1 MLCKCYR
8 KNIGTR
14 TVVTAILALFIYLT
28 IGGCEKRTII
38 EPTEGIK
45 LAAPQ
50 QIRVLL
56 LNNTKHCALTPQES
70 FTVFDADSGISA
82 RFSKQNGQVNVSLIN
97 GRVTIG
103 GHTFGS
109 RIEIKT
115 ESPFLARVN
124 NALYRGNFTITAN
137 NDGQS
142 FDLVNT
148 LPIES
153 YLAGV
158 VGAEMPAYWE
168 IEALKT
174 QAVAAR
180 TYCMFIKKRFG
191 VRRHWDVKSTQASQ
205 VYKGLAAES
214 FNVNNA
220 IEQTKGMVLTT
231 AHKDGKYDIFPTYYS
246 STCGG
251 HTENSA
257 NVFGD
262 SYPSLKGAPCPH
274 CKDVA
279 QPQLLFWPAIEF
291 PAAQVNASLLAKY
304 PNLATLGGIAD
315 IKPSKVS
322 NYGNGGRIN
331 SVRIVGQNGKALTIR
346 GEDLRLTID
355 PTGKKIKSTFC
366 NIAKTGDSYKFFAGR
381 GFGHG
386 VGMCQYGAQAL
397 ARKGKN
403 FKQILQYYYPSSKI
417 VTKG

>member
-1 MLCKCYR
+1 MLR
-8 KNIGTR
+8 KR
-14 TVVTAILALFIYLT
+14 YSKKLRSRTAITAVLALFIYLT

-38 EPTEGIK
+38 DLTEGIEP
-45 LAAPQ
+45 AAQP

-56 LNNTKHCALTPQES
+56 LNDITQCSLTPEET
-70 FTVFDADSGISA
+70 FVVYDIDSGAKAS
-82 RFSKQNGQVNVSLIN
+82 FSKQNGPTSVSIVNRHIF
-97 GRVTIG
+97 IG
-103 GHTFGS
+103 NHKFGS
-109 RIEIKT
+109 KLEIRPNT
-115 ESPFLARVN
+115 PFVTRVN
-124 NALYRGNFTITAN
+124 NSAYRGRFVLTVSS
-137 NDGQS
+137 DGKS
-142 FDLVNT
+142 FDLVNVV
-148 LPIES
+148 PIEA

-180 TYCMFIKKRFG
+180 TYCMFIKQRFG
-191 VRRHWDVKSTQASQ
+191 RKRHWDVKSTQASQ

-220 IEQTKGMVLTT
+220 LAQTKGMVLTT
-231 AHKDGKYDIFPTYYS
+231 RHADGKYKIFPTYYS

-262 SYPSLKGAPCPH
+262 SYPSLKGTKCPY

-279 QPQLLFWPAIEF
+279 QPQLLFWTPIEF
-291 PAAQVNASLLAKY
+291 PVQQVNSALLANY
-304 PNLATLGGIAD
+304 PNLARLGGIKE
-315 IKPSKVS
+315 IKPSKIS
-322 NYGNGGRIN
+322 DYGNGGRIN
-331 SVRIVGQNGKALTIR
+331 SVRIIGQNGKTNTIR
-346 GEDLRLTID
+346 GEDLRLSVD

-366 NIAKTGDSYKFFAGR
+366 TMVKTGDKYKFFAGR

-386 VGMCQYGAQAL
+386 VGMCQCGAQGM

-403 FKQILQYYYPSSKI
+403 FRQILEYYYPYSKI
-417 VTKG
+417 AAN